1 MIAALPCGTS
11 LCPQLVG
18 RLIKF
23 LPVLSAVFMDLY
35 KARLTAWLDN
45 ELVKYDSYNRIAS
58 RMVIASNS
66 DVNDESIRRW
76 HKQIYT
82 RSLGDEMLGK
92 IAAYRDWPLE
102 KVRGWL
108 NGSIEFEDLAGTI
121 PKSEEPGKGA
131 RLSDEEI
138 LQWLDDCEDP
148 VKLARFGAKAN
159 QRIGQLLE
167 SIKSVTE

>member
-1 MIAALPCGTS
+1 MEE
-11 LCPQLVG
+11 
-18 RLIKF
+18 
-23 LPVLSAVFMDLY
+23 Y
-35 KARLTAWLDN
+35 KARLTAWLDA
-45 ELVKYDSYNRIAS
+45 ELVKFDSYNRIAS

-108 NGSIEFEDLAGTI
+108 NGTIEFEDLAGMK
-121 PKSEEPGKGA
+121 PKREEPGKVSNLNYENVCQWVGESEDPIELT
-131 RLSDEEI
+131 RLS
-138 LQWLDDCEDP
+138 
-148 VKLARFGAKAN
+148 GKAS
-159 QRIGQLLE
+159 QRIEELLE
-167 SIKSVTE
+167 KKSIKSIDDQI